1 MAYEFKKLSDVT
13 LVTKPTDIANV
24 LIEENGVIK
33 KAPKT
38 AVGGAE
44 NKEADLIISDSYFLG
59 NHRIEK
65 GNFND
70 IVNKCLNRESVTV
83 IIRFDEFQQ
92 ESFFAPSQEIKGNI
106 FIAMNEGTP
115 SQIIVTALYTNIDD
129 GNFET
134 LTYLIYSDGNINN
147 PNLTAPSTPQ

>member
-38 AVGGAE
+38 AVGGSG
-44 NKEADLIISDSYFLG
+44 NKEADLIVSDSYLLG
-59 NHRIEK
+59 HHRIEK
-65 GNFND
+65 GNFDD
-70 IVNKCLNRESVTV
+70 IINKCLNRESVTV
-83 IIRFDEFQQ
+83 IIRFDESQ
-92 ESFFAPSQEIKGNI
+92 EGNLFAPSQEIKGNI
-106 FIAMNEGTP
+106 FITMSGGTP
-115 SQIIVTALYTNIDD
+115 YQIIVTASYPNINS
-129 GNFET
+129 GKFET

-147 PNLTAPSTPQ
+147 PNLTAPSSPK